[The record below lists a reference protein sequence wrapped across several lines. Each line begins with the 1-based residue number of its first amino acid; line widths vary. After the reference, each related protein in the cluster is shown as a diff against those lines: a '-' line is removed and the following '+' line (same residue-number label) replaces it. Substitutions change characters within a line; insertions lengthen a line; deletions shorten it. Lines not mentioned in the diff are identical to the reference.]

1 MSFENFFGEAEFDYE
16 LEKQKF
22 IDNMDFLK
30 SMSVQ
35 EQTLYKKWQEFN
47 KDEKLMSQITSLDV
61 ISNQLWKPTDINN
74 LEQTIQE
81 INDME
86 PIVEYT
92 QDNAKWT
99 LLRQGISSMEFVANP
114 GRNIKFYVK
123 DKVSNKYLG
132 VICMGSDVTSLG
144 SRDEYI
150 GWTRDNKFKDG
161 KLNHTAI
168 GTSIIATQPLG
179 YNFLGGKLVS
189 ALVTCS
195 TIRDKWQEMYNETLV
210 GATTTALYGIHS
222 QYNGIPHWKTLG
234 ETKGKI
240 SIKPDDSAYDVWHQ
254 WLKENNSE
262 KYHKLVE
269 LRPNGQPQTGI
280 KQKIIQMI
288 YQELG
293 IKRAKYEH
301 GFKRGA
307 YYADI
312 YENGRPF
319 LRNEINE
326 DELVMKEKY
335 KLDYDRIINWWKPKA
350 IRRYEKLHKENRLK
364 PESLF
369 YSDIIGM
376 SWEETKEKYLGDI
389 GR

>member
-16 LEKQKF
+16 AEKQKF

-254 WLKENNSE
+254 WLKDNKTE
-262 KYHKLVE
+262 KYEKLVE

>member
-16 LEKQKF
+16 AEKQKF

-254 WLKENNSE
+254 WLKDNETE
-262 KYHKLVE
+262 KYEKLVE

>member
-16 LEKQKF
+16 AEKQKF

-150 GWTRDNKFKDG
+150 GWTKDNKFKDG

-254 WLKENNSE
+254 WLKDNKTE
-262 KYHKLVE
+262 KYEKLVE